1 MWKRWELKERARQI
15 IRGNYWQTVL
25 VSLIFLSISN
35 GRFVIFSGRS
45 AHTTYPQSYIFYA
58 IGMAAAT
65 IMPLIF
71 LGISFFI
78 FSPLKIGVYRF
89 FVKNQKEKAS
99 ASLLTFGFSNSYFNI
114 VWVMFLM
121 SLKTF
126 LWSMLF
132 LIPGIIKSY
141 EYMMIPYILA
151 ENPDLNSKEAFARS
165 RAMMDGEKWNAFVMS
180 LSFFGWIFLGAVTG
194 GIVMIFYTTP
204 YRNAAFAELYTVLK
218 QKINR

>member
-1 MWKRWELKERARQI
+1 MWKRWDLKERARQN
-15 IRGNYWQTVL
+15 IRRNYWQTVL
-25 VSLIFLSISN
+25 VSFIFLLISN
-35 GRFVIFSGRS
+35 GRSVIFSGRS
-45 AHTTYPQSYIFYA
+45 AHTTYSQSYISYA

-71 LGISFFI
+71 LGISLFI

-89 FVKNQKEKAS
+89 FVKNREEKAS

-121 SLKTF
+121 SLKIS

-151 ENPDLNSKEAFARS
+151 ENPDLNSKEVFARS
-165 RAMMDGEKWNAFVMS
+165 KAMMDGEKWNAFVMA
-180 LSFFGWIFLGAVTG
+180 LSFFGWIFLGAVSG

-204 YRNAAFAELYTVLK
+204 YGNAAFAELYTVLK
-218 QKINR
+218 QKIHR